1 MVFRV
6 CARRLSV
13 TKEGKRRCSGLT
25 YVLVVISMEYV
36 QDWDADIRKMLKD

>member
-13 TKEGKRRCSGLT
+13 TKEMKGRSSGLT
-25 YVLVVISMEYV
+25 YVLVVIIMEYV
-36 QDWDADIRKMLKD
+36 QDGDVV